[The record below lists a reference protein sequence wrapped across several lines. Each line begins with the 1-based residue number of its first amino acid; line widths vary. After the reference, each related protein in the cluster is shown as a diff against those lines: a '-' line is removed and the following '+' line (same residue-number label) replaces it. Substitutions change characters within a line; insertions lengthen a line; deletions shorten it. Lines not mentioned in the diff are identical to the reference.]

1 VLFALFVGAL
11 FVGLPVGA
19 VFGEGAAVG
28 GTAIGTIAYMVWA
41 TCPSC
46 SKLTAPLAPACPSC
60 GRDKKTG
67 KLPTS

>member
-1 VLFALFVGAL
+1 M
-11 FVGLPVGA
+11 GA